1 MNGVDPNNV
10 FALIAAAMATAD
22 AIAQDT
28 RQTPDTRDGAGR
40 LRDGLRNWRGV
51 AFELRDWAPGSLAP
65 IKESA
70 A

>member
-22 AIAQDT
+22 SIAQDT

-40 LRDGLRNWRGV
+40 LRDGLRSWRGV
-51 AFELRDWAPGSLAP
+51 AFELRDWAPSSLAP
-65 IKESA
+65 VKESTP
-70 A
+70 